1 MECRICCHKYTK
13 VGKRKKF
20 KCPECDLSY
29 CLACLTNFNE
39 LGGDEITC
47 LNCSAAFDVSFLRT
61 NTSRIFMKTVY
72 EKKRKDFLF
81 AEQMSH
87 CPVTGPFIECLKR
100 KRCLARE
107 MDRCWKQI
115 NMEKS
120 KLQKLH
126 SQMGSENHFYG
137 GKIQKT
143 KVNARVCTDARCN
156 GVLQQDNAAADI
168 LALPLKCTSCSRQVC
183 SRCAASITSSM
194 HECDPDDL
202 ESLRVI
208 EKECKRCPR
217 CGVNIS
223 LTQGCSQMFC
233 TRCHAAFDWRNLQT
247 IENGDYF
254 HNPYY
259 EMFRHSNGGR
269 SRDNVFRDT
278 DVDPAEISFS
288 TLENK
293 LVQTGTGEE
302 YFRYIKGF
310 LYFAN
315 ELLAIHGTDSATV
328 FEMRTRHA
336 RVLFMMNEIS
346 EEKFRQIVYLSE
358 QKFAQRDALAGLLRE
373 YALFTRSTLAAWAK
387 RDEMSHSE
395 AISRINEKFA
405 DTQRAASQ
413 VAPKNQL
420 TTNNHVPKPENL

>member
-1 MECRICCHKYTK
+1 
-13 VGKRKKF
+13 
-20 KCPECDLSY
+20 
-29 CLACLTNFNE
+29 
-39 LGGDEITC
+39 
-47 LNCSAAFDVSFLRT
+47 
-61 NTSRIFMKTVY
+61 
-72 EKKRKDFLF
+72 
-81 AEQMSH
+81 
-87 CPVTGPFIECLKR
+87 
-100 KRCLARE
+100 
-107 MDRCWKQI
+107 
-115 NMEKS
+115 
-120 KLQKLH
+120 
-126 SQMGSENHFYG
+126 
-137 GKIQKT
+137 
-143 KVNARVCTDARCN
+143 
-156 GVLQQDNAAADI
+156 
-168 LALPLKCTSCSRQVC
+168 
-183 SRCAASITSSM
+183 
-194 HECDPDDL
+194 
-202 ESLRVI
+202 
-208 EKECKRCPR
+208 
-217 CGVNIS
+217 
-223 LTQGCSQMFC
+223 
-233 TRCHAAFDWRNLQT
+233 
-247 IENGDYF
+247 
-254 HNPYY
+254 
-259 EMFRHSNGGR
+259 MFRHSNGGR